1 MIIQRLIFLSVQVYR
16 NRGKVIGII
25 KNYSNILKDALLE
38 AIDRNCGLKK
48 SPVRHREK
56 IVVKQ
61 CQ

>member
-48 SPVRHREK
+48 SPRRHREK